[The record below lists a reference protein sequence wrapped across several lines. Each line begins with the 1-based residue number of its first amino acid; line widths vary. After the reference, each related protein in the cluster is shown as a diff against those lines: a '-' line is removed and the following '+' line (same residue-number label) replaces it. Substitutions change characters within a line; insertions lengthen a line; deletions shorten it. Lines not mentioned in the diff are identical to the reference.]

1 MSMPQKKA
9 DILAWISANPKQ
21 LDKSDISKAFRLK
34 GSERT
39 ALNRIL
45 KELESE
51 GKFVGAQKDKD
62 DREKMIGKFPP
73 VSVLRVIEID
83 ESGDLFLQ
91 PENWDRKDKPPRIL
105 MAVRPDEAPLGLGD
119 QILARVASVLD
130 EEHQYEAR
138 PIRRIEKTHTK
149 ILGIYRSKGTSGR
162 IVPID
167 KSGKEWRV
175 AKEEENGAK
184 DGELVEAIRSGPKS
198 RMGLPQARIIK
209 CLGNPSAQRAISS
222 IAIHQHNIEDTF
234 SQQVLKE
241 AKLSTDYKLTERKDL
256 CHLPFITIDPDGA
269 RDHDDAVFAQAD
281 SDPKN
286 KGGFLIWV
294 AIADVAHY
302 VRPGTALDQTARK
315 RGNST
320 YFPDRVVPML
330 PEVLS
335 ADLCSLQEGA
345 RRPCLAVCLR
355 IDSKGNK
362 IAHEFYRAI
371 ICSVASLTY
380 EEVQHGVEGTPN
392 DRVLPLLE
400 AVIRPLYK
408 AYSALCVERQK
419 RQPLELELP
428 ERLICLNKSGDV
440 TGVKFKDRLDAHKLI
455 EEFMILANVAA
466 AECLVAK
473 REPCLFRIHQ
483 EPEKEKIEALRDT
496 AQSVGLN
503 LARGQILKTKHLNQL
518 LRQAEKQNE
527 AELLSMSI
535 LRAMTQ
541 AYYSRENFGHFGL
554 ALRAYA
560 HFTSPIRRYAD
571 LVVHRAL
578 IRAHKWGEGGL
589 TQEEE
594 ATLEKTSDQISI
606 SERRSMAAER
616 DTLDRYLAIYLS
628 KKIGNEFSG
637 RISGVVK
644 FGVFVRL
651 DETGAEGLVPIR
663 SLGREYFTLDKKF
676 NRLMGSESG
685 FKLSLGQ
692 NVTVRLA
699 EATSENGGI
708 IFELLTVEGST
719 VPSRFAGK
727 SRLKKRGAF
736 KNTRKSKKNR
746 KKPLKNNN

>member
-1 MSMPQKKA
+1 MSMPPKKA
-9 DILAWISANPKQ
+9 DILAWISANPIQ
-21 LDKSDISKAFRLK
+21 HDKRDIAKALRLK

-39 ALNRIL
+39 VLNRIL
-45 KELESE
+45 NELESE
-51 GKFVGAQKDKD
+51 GKFVGSQKETD
-62 DREKMIGKFPP
+62 DRERIIGKFSP
-73 VSVLRVIEID
+73 VNVLRVSEID
-83 ESGDLFLQ
+83 ENGNLFLK

-105 MAVRPDEAPLGLGD
+105 MVVRPDEIPLGLGD
-119 QILARVASVLD
+119 QILARVVSVLNQ
-130 EEHQYEAR
+130 EHQYEAQ
-138 PIRRIEKTHTK
+138 PIRRIEKTHAK

-175 AKEEENGAK
+175 VKADENGAK
-184 DGELVEAIRSGPKS
+184 DGELVEAIRSRPKS
-198 RMGLPQARIIK
+198 RVGLPQARIIQ
-209 CLGNPSAQRAISS
+209 CLGNPSAQKAISS

-241 AKLSTDYKLTERKDL
+241 AKLSTDYKLIGRKDL

-281 SDPKN
+281 SDQKN
-286 KGGFLIWV
+286 IGGFLIWV

-302 VRPGTALDQTARK
+302 VRPGTALDQTARQ

-335 ADLCSLQEGA
+335 ADLCSLHEGA

-355 IDSKGNK
+355 IDSNGNK
-362 IAHEFYRAI
+362 IGHEFYRAI

-380 EEVQHGVEGTPN
+380 EEVQHGVEGIPN
-392 DRVLPLLE
+392 DKVLPLLE
-400 AVIRPLYK
+400 TVIRPLYN
-408 AYSALCVERQK
+408 AYSALFIERQK

-428 ERLICLNKSGDV
+428 ERLICLNESGDV

-466 AECLVAK
+466 AECLVDK
-473 REPCLFRIHQ
+473 REPCLFRIHE
-483 EPEKEKIEALRDT
+483 EPKKAKIEALRDT

-503 LARGQILKTKHLNQL
+503 LAKGQVLKTKHLNQL
-518 LRQAEKQNE
+518 LRQAEKQKE
-527 AELLSMSI
+527 GELLSMST

-541 AYYSRENFGHFGL
+541 AYYSKENFGHFGL

-571 LVVHRAL
+571 LLVHRAL
-578 IRAHKWGEGGL
+578 IRAHQWGEGGL

-594 ATLEKTSDQISI
+594 ATLEQTSDQISI

-628 KKIGNEFSG
+628 RKIGNEFSG

-651 DETGAEGLVPIR
+651 DESGAEGLVPIR
-663 SLGREYFTLDKKF
+663 SLGQEYFTLEKKL
-676 NRLMGSESG
+676 NRLVGAESG
-685 FKLSLGQ
+685 FKILLGQ

-699 EATSENGGI
+699 DTTSESGGI
-708 IFELLTVEGST
+708 IFELLTVAGST
-719 VPSRFAGK
+719 VPSRFVGK
-727 SRLKKRGAF
+727 SRLKKRGAHQN
-736 KNTRKSKKNR
+736 KRKPKKNR
-746 KKPLKNNN
+746 KTFKK